1 MASGSP
7 PTPITLA
14 VYRDLRLS
22 MVVVLVLLAGAI
34 FIEWSSAK
42 GRWQS
47 ELSAYFYTSAHSIF
61 IAALLALGTL
71 LMVFKGRTYTEDKL
85 LTLAGICALIIAV
98 VPMGRTKPL
107 GPFGLPDDYKVEA
120 VIPLNVLALVIALG
134 VGLALA
140 LLRNRLTGTPWP
152 RSRKGKVSQRYIF
165 WLTRCIFWLIMAV
178 GLIAFKFFP
187 DTVKQNLVHGAAG
200 VLMLLAFIATTF
212 CTACGWDDVSKPPRK
227 RGYKRSYW
235 WIACLMLVTLI
246 TVVPVHLVHPK
257 WLGVPWGLVAEVALI
272 LEFAA
277 YWVVQTI
284 EQW

>member
-1 MASGSP
+1 
-7 PTPITLA
+7 
-14 VYRDLRLS
+14 
-22 MVVVLVLLAGAI
+22 MVVVLVLLTGAI

-42 GRWQS
+42 GGWQS
-47 ELSAYFYTSAHSIF
+47 ELSAYFYTSVHSIF

-98 VPMGRTKPL
+98 VPMGVPPPRPKPL

-120 VIPLNVLALVIALG
+120 VIRPNVWALVIALG

-140 LLRNRLTGTPWP
+140 LLPKRQTPWP
-152 RSRKGKVSQRYIF
+152 KSRHGVSRYIF
-165 WLTRCIFWLIMAV
+165 WLTRCVFWLIMAV
-178 GLIAFKFFP
+178 GLIFFIFFRS
-187 DTVKQNLVHGAAG
+187 TFEANANHVHGAAG
-200 VLMLLAFIATTF
+200 TLMLLAFIATTV
-212 CTACGWDDVSKPPRK
+212 CTACGWDDVSKSPRT
-227 RGYKRSYW
+227 RCYQCSYW
-235 WIACLMLVTLI
+235 WIACLMLATLI
-246 TVVPVHLVHPK
+246 SVVILHLVVHH
-257 WLGVPWGLVAEVALI
+257 WVLVFETALI